1 MAFKLAAQEST
12 CEGDT
17 LEEKFAFARSVG
29 FDGIE
34 LSGRG
39 NGVFV
44 SRTAEL
50 QSARAAGVEMPSA
63 VAHVDYFIGD
73 FDEERRRGAIDELK
87 ELLGVVAAAGGN
99 GFVTPHAFG
108 LFSKH
113 LPPFVPPRSDE
124 ESRRLLLEALDEVAA
139 HAAALGV
146 VAYLEPLNRFEDF
159 VVNTLADAS
168 WYVDEIGSPG
178 LAVVADTWHMSIE
191 EADTGAAIRAAGS
204 RIGHVQLGDSN
215 RLEPGGGHYDWAETL
230 EALDDIGY
238 DGWLAM
244 ECGLSGPAREVLPRV
259 AALLRRE

>member
-12 CEGDT
+12 CEGET

-39 NGVFV
+39 GGVFV
-44 SRTAEL
+44 SRISEL
-50 QSARAAGVEMPSA
+50 EAARAAGVIMPSA
-63 VAHVDYFIGD
+63 VAHVDTFIGD
-73 FDEERRRGAIDELK
+73 FDPGRRRGAIDELK
-87 ELLGVVAAAGGN
+87 ELLSVVAAAGGN

-108 LFSKH
+108 LFSRH
-113 LPPFVPPRSDE
+113 LPPFTPPRSDE
-124 ESRRLLLEALDEVAA
+124 DSRRLLLEALDEVAA

-168 WYVDEIGSPG
+168 WYVDEIASPG

-191 EADTGAAIRAAGS
+191 ESDIGAAIRAAGK

-215 RLEPGGGHYDWAETL
+215 RLEPGAGHYDWAGTL

-244 ECGLSGPAREVLPRV
+244 ECTLSGPAHEVLPRV
-259 AALLRRE
+259 ATLLRRS

>member
-17 LEEKFAFARSVG
+17 LEEKFAFAQSVG

-44 SRTAEL
+44 SRIPEL
-50 QSARAAGVEMPSA
+50 QAARAAAVVMPSA
-63 VAHVDYFIGD
+63 VAHTDHFIGD
-73 FDEERRRGAIDELK
+73 FDPEIRRGAIDELK
-87 ELLGVVAAAGGN
+87 DLLGAIAAAGGN

-108 LFSKH
+108 LFSRH
-113 LPPFVPPRSDE
+113 LPPFTPPRSDE
-124 ESRRLLLEALDEVAA
+124 DSRRLLLEALDEVAA
-139 HAAALGV
+139 HAAGLGV

-191 EADTGAAIRAAGS
+191 ESDTGAAIRAAGA

-215 RLEPGGGHYDWAETL
+215 RLEPGAGHYDWDDTL
-230 EALDDIGY
+230 DALDDIGY
-238 DGWLAM
+238 EGWLAM
-244 ECGLSGPAREVLPRV
+244 ECGLSGPARDVLPRV
-259 AALLRRE
+259 ASLLRRE